1 MGPVTGEGPQFQI
14 NRPVLPPFGKTL
26 PILMIILIF
35 MGNGDGDKDVEDAKQ
50 KYPLEG
56 IWRDQISWVN
66 EEGKI

>member
-35 MGNGDGDKDVEDAKQ
+35 MGNGDGDKYVEDTKQ
-50 KYPLEG
+50 
-56 IWRDQISWVN
+56 
-66 EEGKI
+66 